1 MHVNICYCLEAP
13 YAQPAISITIQF
25 AEKKR
30 QHSAPEVRRLTT
42 PEELVPEHG
51 ANLSD
56 GCIVCPGARPIQSA
70 LVQVMIAA
78 FKRQ

>member
-30 QHSAPEVRRLTT
+30 QHSAPEGRRLTA

-56 GCIVCPGARPIQSA
+56 GCVVCPGARPMQNALIQ
-70 LVQVMIAA
+70 VVEAA

>member
-42 PEELVPEHG
+42 PEELVP
-51 ANLSD
+51 
-56 GCIVCPGARPIQSA
+56 
-70 LVQVMIAA
+70 
-78 FKRQ
+78 